1 VNNAMDLHKWSL
13 QDWTKTEQIAKMDI
27 AGLDTDTQT
36 RMGGH

>member
-1 VNNAMDLHKWSL
+1 MDLHKWSL